1 MPLPSVLTH
10 PKSVYH
16 YLTNLFLEYLKCS
29 DPEMKQTLLDLADT
43 IISCRKAPTPLNQIQ
58 QILQHY
64 SRSEFTDLETLKVV
78 TRLNDLCSRLVA
90 PFHPAK
96 IVEFIKIEDGLLE
109 SSVNE
114 SNTIDRNRFLQIIKW
129 PARNSRPKGFY
140 DHGP

>member
-1 MPLPSVLTH
+1 
-10 PKSVYH
+10 
-16 YLTNLFLEYLKCS
+16 
-29 DPEMKQTLLDLADT
+29 MKQTLLDLADT

-64 SRSEFTDLETLKVV
+64 ARSEFTDLETLKVV

-109 SSVNE
+109 SSVIE

>member
-1 MPLPSVLTH
+1 MVLGPQKT
-10 PKSVYH
+10 KKIFD
-16 YLTNLFLEYLKCS
+16 TDFLFSEYLKCS
-29 DPEMKQTLLDLADT
+29 DPEMKQTLLDLADA
-43 IISCRKAPTPLNQIQ
+43 IISSRKAPTPLNQIQ

-64 SRSEFTDLETLKVV
+64 ARSEFTDLETLKVV

-109 SSVNE
+109 SSVIE
-114 SNTIDRNRFLQIIKW
+114 SNTIDRNRFPKIIYW

-140 DHGP
+140 DSWLMD

>member
-1 MPLPSVLTH
+1 
-10 PKSVYH
+10 
-16 YLTNLFLEYLKCS
+16 
-29 DPEMKQTLLDLADT
+29 MKQTLLDLADT

-64 SRSEFTDLETLKVV
+64 ARSEFTDLETLKVV

-109 SSVNE
+109 SSVIE
-114 SNTIDRNRFLQIIKW
+114 SNTFDRNRFLQIIKW

-140 DHGP
+140 DHESWTSVTPG